1 MSRFLRVFAL
11 ALGLALAA
19 GPASAQFAVDPTGGT
34 PPPKKPITDGKKV
47 IVTGSDKVAGCDA
60 GLKWAGLSQQWYC
73 PPNNPDTLVS
83 APLTKVVPC
92 AAYVNQFGI
101 VAGTTG
107 NFTIVVENNALSAN
121 YNAVLS
127 ADTSTCVGSCASA
140 PSTSTAVVCPAPTTG
155 TYYVTTE
162 TAACTGKL
170 GNVLTSTQTADCS
183 LVCPA
188 KPAEPTQTLNCTSYA
203 SVADLANGSGQAPS
217 GGTFRIKQAQSCGAG
232 TGYSWKATNS
242 GLMTYSGYP
251 GYALDSKAC
260 SYAPAT
266 CPAATAD
273 ESPPACDA
281 GFTGNK
287 SYKTYSMG
295 AAPACVET
303 STTQPSTCKPVGCGP
318 KTADESPPA
327 CDAGFTGNKSYKTYS
342 MGAAPACVETS
353 TTQPSTCKPIGCG
366 PKTADE
372 SPPACNAGYEGH
384 KAYTT
389 YSMGAAPA
397 CVETSTTQPSTC
409 TLKPCPAAKADES
422 PAACDAGY
430 DGYKAYNTYS
440 MGSAPACIQTTTPHA
455 STCKLKPVVVCTK
468 PDDELPPACDAG
480 FTGYKSYKTYTMGV
494 APACKPGVTT
504 VTGTCVSTTCPAPA
518 PTVTSKDMSCLGA
531 WKGFA
536 TVTTTCQKDCKTG
549 VDTCSAELTGG
560 FCVLKTQDNC
570 AAPKSGKVEIE
581 TTRSYASGG
590 NETDSVT
597 TDDSNCACPAATTDE
612 AEPACDAGYE
622 GHKAYKTYT
631 MDAACK
637 QTTTTHAS
645 TCTLIAAV
653 DTLVTIYTP
662 EIVTT
667 PKPWGVGCN
676 NFGIV
681 TTENVYTSQ
690 LSQYSGYHTKYSSA
704 LAAAKKMAQDA
715 ANTCN

>member
-303 STTQPSTCKPVGCGP
+303 STTQPSTC
-318 KTADESPPA
+318 
-327 CDAGFTGNKSYKTYS
+327 
-342 MGAAPACVETS
+342 
-353 TTQPSTCKPIGCG
+353 
-366 PKTADE
+366 
-372 SPPACNAGYEGH
+372 
-384 KAYTT
+384 
-389 YSMGAAPA
+389 
-397 CVETSTTQPSTC
+397 

-504 VTGTCVSTTCPAPA
+504 VTGTCVPTTCPAPA